1 MAQEGSRR
9 IFVNA
14 GPIAH
19 FSTGD
24 VTKPLVGL
32 EMSSDEQIYPAGYG
46 FVIESGGFTII
57 APTEEIIAE
66 FGQESDAHDLSGK
79 AIIPGFVDAH
89 THLLWAGDRS
99 NERRMRQQGMSY

>member
-1 MAQEGSRR
+1 MAHEGQRR

-24 VTKPLVGL
+24 LTKPLVGL
-32 EMSSDEQIYPAGYG
+32 EMSSSDQIYPDGHG
-46 FVIESGGFTII
+46 FVIENGKFSLI
-57 APTEEIIAE
+57 APSEEIISE
-66 FGQESDAHDLSGK
+66 YGQESVTNDLSGR

-89 THLLWAGDRS
+89 THLLWDGDRS
-99 NERRMRQQGMSY
+99 REMRMRQQGG